1 MEPTGTSA
9 TGYDLS
15 VSGPETIP
23 GRIVAHL
30 RRDVPLAV
38 LDVAVTLAAYL
49 IPLVLRFEGSV
60 PQNYWGDFWAF
71 TPLVVAIHLAANLG
85 FRLYGHMWR
94 YASIEE
100 ARRVIGAAV
109 AAGVVVVVLNEVFG
123 GNDRLLPLSAVVFG
137 AFLALLGFG
146 AIRFQSRLFAFRRRI
161 AAPGTK
167 RVLIVGG
174 GDAGE
179 MVLKDV
185 VRNPALGLLPVGIV
199 DDDPRKRRRS
209 MHGVPVLGVRKDIP
223 DLVARHSVDQ
233 VILAIPS
240 ASGDLVRDVVA
251 CCEQAEVIL
260 KVLPSVRDIVGGR
273 VSVRDVR
280 DLRIDDFLGRQPV
293 ETDLGSVRSILRGKR
308 VLITGAGGSIGSEIC
323 HQVAPF
329 EPAELLLIDHD
340 ETHLYDVSRTLR
352 NGPEPQLLLADIR
365 NRERVQAIFAKHRP
379 EVIFHAAAHKHVPF
393 LESHPEEAVLTN
405 VIGTANLA
413 DAAMAVSAERFVLI
427 STDKAIRPTSV
438 MGASKWLAEQIL
450 WSLHGRNGCLFSAV
464 RFGNVLGSRGSVIP
478 TFFKQ
483 IARGEPVTITDPDM
497 ARYFMSVRE
506 AVQLVLQAAALSSG
520 GEVFTLQM
528 GEPITIIDLA
538 RRVIRMSGRVPDKDV
553 AISIIGPRPGEKL
566 IEEIVDAAEEAVAS
580 DHSAIYV
587 ARPPAPNPG
596 ELRRGLREIE
606 MLGVEGRS
614 DELAV
619 RIKEMARRPAEVVVQ
634 ASEAVVETAGHG
646 S

>member
-1 MEPTGTSA
+1 MEPTVPSA
-9 TGYDLS
+9 NGHDPTVPGR
-15 VSGPETIP
+15 ETVP

-30 RRDVPLAV
+30 RRDVPLAL
-38 LDVAVTLAAYL
+38 LDVVVALVAYL
-49 IPLVLRFEGSV
+49 IPLVLRFEGAV
-60 PQNYWGDFWAF
+60 PADYWGSFWTFA
-71 TPLVVAIHLAANLG
+71 PLLVAVHLAANLA

-100 ARRVIGAAV
+100 ARRVIGAAA
-109 AAGVVVVVLNEVFG
+109 AAGIAVVVTNEAIG
-123 GNDRLLPLSAVVFG
+123 GGDRVLPLSAVVFG

-161 AAPGTK
+161 ETPETK
-167 RVLIVGG
+167 RVLLVGA

-179 MVLKDV
+179 MVLKDI
-185 VRNPALGLLPVGIV
+185 VRNPALGLHPVGIV
-199 DDDPRKRRRS
+199 DDDPRKRRRT
-209 MHGVPVLGVRKDIP
+209 MHGVPILGIRKDIP
-223 DLVARHSVDQ
+223 DLVARHAIDQ

-240 ASGDLVRDVVA
+240 ATGNLVRDVVA

-280 DLRIDDFLGRQPV
+280 DLRIDDFLGREPV
-293 ETDLGSVRSILRGKR
+293 EIDLGSVRSILLGKR

-323 HQVAPF
+323 HQVASF

-352 NGPEPQLLLADIR
+352 SGPVPQLLLADIR
-365 NRERVQAIFAKHRP
+365 NRERVQAIFAKHKP
-379 EVIFHAAAHKHVPF
+379 EVVFHAAAHKHVPF

-405 VIGTANLA
+405 LIGTANLA
-413 DAAMAVSAERFVLI
+413 DAALAVGAERFVLI

-497 ARYFMSVRE
+497 ARFFMSVRE
-506 AVQLVLQAAALSSG
+506 AVQLVLQAAALSTG

-553 AISIIGPRPGEKL
+553 AISIVGPRPGEKL
-566 IEEIVDAAEEAVAS
+566 IEEIVDLAEEAVTS
-580 DHSAIYV
+580 DHPAIYV

-596 ELRRGLREIE
+596 DLRRGLREIE
-606 MLGVEGRS
+606 TLGAQGRS
-614 DELAV
+614 EELAV
-619 RIKEMARRPAEVVVQ
+619 RIKEMARRPDQ
-634 ASEAVVETAGHG
+634 AVVPAVEVEQK